1 MIMGNND
8 SEKRKVLSDE
18 ELEQV
23 SGGSLR
29 SNALSRSRDRGCV
42 PSTCHSF
49 TKEECE
55 QDSGCEWVYERCMRK
70 AGPRTNPT
78 N

>member
-29 SNALSRSRDRGCV
+29 SNALSRSRERGCK
-42 PSTCHSF
+42 PSNCLSLR

-55 QDSGCEWVYERCMRK
+55 QNSTCEWYYEKCVRMVL
-70 AGPRTNPT
+70 
-78 N
+78 

>member
-8 SEKRKVLSDE
+8 SKERKVLSDE

-29 SNALSRSRDRGCV
+29 SNALSRSRERGCK
-42 PSTCHSF
+42 PSNCPSLR

-55 QDSGCEWVYERCMRK
+55 QSRCEWNYEWGFCEHKRS
-70 AGPRTNPT
+70 RT
-78 N
+78 

>member
-8 SEKRKVLSDE
+8 SKERKVLSDE

-29 SNALSRSRDRGCV
+29 STPLRITSCRLLR
-42 PSTCHSF
+42 

-55 QDSGCEWVYERCMRK
+55 QDSSCGWFYEKCVRK
-70 AGPRTNPT
+70 EFISHHPT
-78 N
+78 C